1 MFGLEVICY
10 YRKGKQR
17 KEDKGMKK
25 FTKETLKQARKI
37 TEGEEYLFS
46 FGEDSGLME
55 ETWVN
60 YNGKQ
65 YAKTESRFQDSE
77 TGKELDT
84 YYNYNKNNDLEYLVR
99 NLDGTLEF

>member
-46 FGEDSGLME
+46 FGEDSGLM
-55 ETWVN
+55 
-60 YNGKQ
+60 
-65 YAKTESRFQDSE
+65 
-77 TGKELDT
+77 
-84 YYNYNKNNDLEYLVR
+84 
-99 NLDGTLEF
+99 